1 MGYIK
6 TSNNQMVIWGQVA
19 QNATF
24 RCFDS
29 GKSVSNFSVKYGRA
43 ESDGQGSKKGLFINV
58 SAWGKTGEYASGLE
72 KGDYVLCA
80 GTLERDDY
88 RSKKKGEDIFLLN
101 AEIVLVQPVPVY
113 AEEPADAP
121 ENSGVPEGSGF
132 SEQDEDEGG
141 QLPY

>member
-6 TSNNQMVIWGQVA
+6 TSNNQMVIWGKVA

-72 KGDYVLCA
+72 KGRRHLPAERGDRA
-80 GTLERDDY
+80 GAAGARLY
-88 RSKKKGEDIFLLN
+88 
-101 AEIVLVQPVPVY
+101 
-113 AEEPADAP
+113 
-121 ENSGVPEGSGF
+121 
-132 SEQDEDEGG
+132 GG
-141 QLPY
+141 TG